1 MSRKLKNPRA
11 LAAKVLADV
20 VAHGQS
26 LDSALARLDQH
37 AAAGVDDRAKALVRE
52 LAYGCMRWYHYL
64 DAIADRLLEKRPKK
78 KDTDIVMLV
87 LVGLYQLHYLS
98 TSDHAAVNETV
109 AATTELGKPW
119 AKGLVNGCLRNFQR
133 QHVELLSAVKAQDP
147 DIEFSHPQWLLD
159 EIRECWP
166 GHWQQILVANN
177 QRPPMHLRVNL
188 AGIGRNAALEKLGA
202 EGIDATPLATECGIA
217 LVQPQPVERLPGFAD
232 GELSVQD
239 QSAQYSA
246 LLLDPK
252 PGEHLLDACAAPGGK
267 ACHLLEHTN
276 GQAQLVA
283 VEIDAGRA
291 QRIHENMQRLGLDAE
306 IKVADALDTDAW
318 WSGQPFDRILI
329 DAPCS
334 ATGVIRRH
342 PDIKF
347 LRRASDIEQLVDIQS
362 RLLEALWPLLRQGG
376 KLLYATCSILKR
388 ENEQQINTFLGRHAD
403 AKTLPLALRGDAA
416 CRYGVQLLPG
426 TGDGFF
432 YCLLEKN

>member
-1 MSRKLKNPRA
+1 VSRKLKNPRA
-11 LAAKVLADV
+11 LAARVLADV

-52 LAYGCMRWYHYL
+52 LAYGCMRWYQHL
-64 DAIADRLLEKRPKK
+64 DAVADHLLEKRPKK

-133 QHVELLSAVKAQDP
+133 QQAELLSTVRTRDP
-147 DIEFSHPQWLLD
+147 DIELSHPQWLLD
-159 EIRECWP
+159 EIRQCWP
-166 GHWQQILVANN
+166 EHWQQILAANN

-188 AGIGRNAALEKLGA
+188 ARIGRDDALKKLDAA
-202 EGIDATPLATECGIA
+202 GIDATPLATECGIA
-217 LVQPQPVERLPGFAD
+217 LAQPQPVDKLPGFTD

-239 QSAQYSA
+239 QSAQYAA
-246 LLLDPK
+246 LLLDPQ

-267 ACHLLEHTN
+267 ACHLLEHAG

-291 QRIHENMQRLGLDAE
+291 QRIHDNMQRIGLNAE
-306 IKVADALDTDAW
+306 IKIADALDTDAW
-318 WSGQPFDRILI
+318 WDGQAFDRILV

-334 ATGVIRRH
+334 STGVIRRH

-347 LRRASDIEQLVDIQS
+347 LRRASDIEQLVAIQS

-388 ENEQQINTFLGRHAD
+388 ENEQQITTFLDRHAD
-403 AKTLPLALRGDAA
+403 AKTLPLALHGDVD
-416 CRYGVQLLPG
+416 CRHGVQLFPG
-426 TGDGFF
+426 TGDGFY
-432 YCLLEKN
+432 YCLLEKI

>member
-1 MSRKLKNPRA
+1 VSRKLKNSRA
-11 LAAKVLADV
+11 LAARVLTDV
-20 VAHGQS
+20 VARGQS

-37 AAAGVDDRAKALVRE
+37 AAGSVDDRSRALVRE
-52 LAYGCMRWYHYL
+52 LVYGCMRWYYLL

-78 KDTDIVMLV
+78 KDADIVMLV

-119 AKGLVNGCLRNFQR
+119 AKGMVNGCLRNFQR
-133 QHVELLSAVKAQDP
+133 RQAELLLAVKAQEP

-166 GHWQQILVANN
+166 EHWQQILAANN

-188 AGIGRNAALEKLGA
+188 ARIGRNDALAKLQA
-202 EGIDATPLATECGIA
+202 EGFDATPLATECGIA
-217 LVQPQPVERLPGFAD
+217 LAHPQPVERLPGFAD

-239 QSAQYSA
+239 QSAQYAA
-246 LLLDPK
+246 LLLEPK

-267 ACHLLEHTN
+267 ACHLLEHAD
-276 GQAQLVA
+276 GRAQLVA

-291 QRIHENMQRLGLDAE
+291 QRIHENMQRIGLDAE
-306 IKVADALDTDAW
+306 IKVADALNTDAW
-318 WSGQPFDRILI
+318 WDGNHFDRILL

-342 PDIKF
+342 PDIKL

-388 ENEQQINTFLGRHAD
+388 ENEQQINTFLGRHTD
-403 AKTLPLALRGDAA
+403 AKTVPPALHSDAG
-416 CRYGVQLLPG
+416 CSHGVQLFPG
-426 TGDGFF
+426 IGDGFY
-432 YCLLEKN
+432 YCLLEKI